1 MLTPRQLRNSADR
14 LEREAQAKLAEA
26 QALRAAADQID
37 QLRGLTS
44 LDHYAQNDQMAQAQ
58 TATPQAKIG
67 RPLKIKGAGVITRAA
82 RELGL
87 SLAELADALGT
98 TYDSVRNWER
108 PGRRV
113 PDEFQPRLDA
123 LLANAKAA
131 KNKPAK

>member
-1 MLTPRQLRNSADR
+1 
-14 LEREAQAKLAEA
+14 
-26 QALRAAADQID
+26 
-37 QLRGLTS
+37 
-44 LDHYAQNDQMAQAQ
+44 MAQAQ